1 MVIKLARYS
10 LMVVA
15 GLFASAVVLQP
26 AHAQLKD
33 IFLALKTLLDRA
45 IETLAMI
52 KETVG
57 VAKVINYAVVR
68 H

>member
-1 MVIKLARYS
+1 
-10 LMVVA
+10 MVVA

-26 AHAQLKD
+26 AHAQLRD
-33 IFLALKTLLDRA
+33 IFLPLKTLLDRA
-45 IETLAMI
+45 IEALATI
-52 KETVG
+52 KETEG